1 MLPRRDGRRQ
11 EHHCVAIGQ
20 ARHRRAR
27 TLGRFDQTDDAG
39 IGTLGRPPR
48 RQEME
53 GLTDVGRAAHDAIA
67 DLLLDRHGFA
77 GQGRLVENGQ
87 AFYDRSVDRHHIAFS
102 NHEAIARLD
111 HVQVDLLEPAPMHTI
126 VW

>member
-1 MLPRRDGRRQ
+1 
-11 EHHCVAIGQ
+11 
-20 ARHRRAR
+20 
-27 TLGRFDQTDDAG
+27 
-39 IGTLGRPPR
+39 
-48 RQEME
+48 ME

-111 HVQVDLLEPAPMHTI
+111 HVQVDLLEPAGSVADRGVRYPAEESRHFTACATLDKVFKI
-126 VW
+126 LPDGIHQSDHDGSEV